1 MASALIHMVVANE
14 VNKKLNKDNDQML
27 IGSIAPDISKQI
39 GENKVRSHFLDSE
52 GDLPNIDKFLN
63 KYKNNLDD
71 SFVMG
76 YFIHLYTDYLWFK
89 YFIPEIC
96 DKNVITK
103 LDGTK
108 VKCTEN
114 MIIQYIY
121 NDYSNLNSRL
131 LDEYDMDLHIFYENI
146 PKFQN
151 IIEEIPMDKIQIII
165 DKVSIIIQNSK
176 ERKDFV
182 FDLESVKNFIFLC
195 VELINA
201 KIEEINKQ

>member
-182 FDLESVKNFIFLC
+182 FDLESVKNFISLC